1 MLIMS
6 TRIDVILPSLN
17 EAEAPP
23 TVIGAAA
30 VSAGRADLAVGS
42 RVPTGRSVRPW
53 YARAGGRSKVP
64 GSVRGTLLAARDM
77 AKVAYR

>member
-1 MLIMS
+1 MLVMS

-30 VSAGRADLAVGS
+30 VSAG
-42 RVPTGRSVRPW
+42 
-53 YARAGGRSKVP
+53 
-64 GSVRGTLLAARDM
+64 
-77 AKVAYR
+77 